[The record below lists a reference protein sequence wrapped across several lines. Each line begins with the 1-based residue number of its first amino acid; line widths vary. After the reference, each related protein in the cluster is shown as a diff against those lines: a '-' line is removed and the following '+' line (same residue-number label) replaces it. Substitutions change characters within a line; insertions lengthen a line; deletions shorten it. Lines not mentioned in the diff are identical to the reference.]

1 MPPKALNAA
10 SDLGLSVLL
19 SWPGENAKGLL
30 AASKSFLFDLSARS
44 ASSGDTSSPSNLE
57 RNVLTSE
64 LVLDRAVSAV
74 ELKELA
80 LERNVSPP
88 NEFAV
93 GEDGTWRLRR
103 EWSPVD
109 LNVEQSDSKDAVDA
123 ESC

>member
-1 MPPKALNAA
+1 M
-10 SDLGLSVLL
+10 
-19 SWPGENAKGLL
+19 
-30 AASKSFLFDLSARS
+30 
-44 ASSGDTSSPSNLE
+44 
-57 RNVLTSE
+57 
-64 LVLDRAVSAV
+64 SAV